1 MDRIEIQARLTFWK
15 DSLKDLQAA
24 YLELIKGGVK
34 SYKIHNREL
43 TRFDLP
49 DLKDEILAAEQKVD
63 ELEAMLAGGRPRNA
77 VGVMPRDW

>member
-1 MDRIEIQARLTFWK
+1 MDKIEIQARISFWK
-15 DSLKDLQAA
+15 ESLTELRAA
-24 YLELIKGGVK
+24 YLALIKGGVK

-63 ELEAMLAGGRPRNA
+63 ELEAMLAGGRPRKA
-77 VGVMPRDW
+77 VGVIPRDW